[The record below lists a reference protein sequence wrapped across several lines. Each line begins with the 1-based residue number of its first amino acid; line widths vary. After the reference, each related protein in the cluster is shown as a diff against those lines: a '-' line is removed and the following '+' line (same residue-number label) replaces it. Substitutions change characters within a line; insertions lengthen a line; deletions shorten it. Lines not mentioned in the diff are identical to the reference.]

1 MDGAYTVNPKGTMV
15 FEVLYYRETFQ
26 ASPLATWGAQLQ
38 VNVDSWKVVKI
49 AGKNHG
55 IVATRNLPKG
65 TIIAMYGG
73 VIFDRNEDKW
83 VVASH
88 SLNMKDSGKTLAIDG
103 YKCNLLPKFAQGD
116 TS

>member
-1 MDGAYTVNPKGTMV
+1 
-15 FEVLYYRETFQ
+15 
-26 ASPLATWGAQLQ
+26 
-38 VNVDSWKVVKI
+38 
-49 AGKNHG
+49 
-55 IVATRNLPKG
+55 
-65 TIIAMYGG
+65 MYGG